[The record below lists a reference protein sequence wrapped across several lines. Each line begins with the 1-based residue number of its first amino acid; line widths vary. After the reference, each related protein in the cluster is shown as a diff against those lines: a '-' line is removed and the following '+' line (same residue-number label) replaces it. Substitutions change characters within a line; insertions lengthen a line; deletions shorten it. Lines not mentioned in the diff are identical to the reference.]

1 MSTET
6 ESTIAL
12 PFLTPEFSF
21 EFELSREQLER
32 LAKPV
37 VARTREYCL
46 KALADAGLASENLDQ
61 VILVGGQTRMPL
73 VREFASEVFGCTT
86 VPELNTTQNPDE
98 AVALGA
104 AIQGGFCRATSAT
117 CCCWT

>member
-1 MSTET
+1 MTKDAGIAARLAEAAEEAKIRLSTET
-6 ESTIAL
+6 ETTIAL

-46 KALADAGLASENLDQ
+46 KALTDAGLASEDLDQ
-61 VILVGGQTRMPL
+61 VISS
-73 VREFASEVFGCTT
+73 ADSHGCRSC
-86 VPELNTTQNPDE
+86 VNSPRDFWL
-98 AVALGA
+98 
-104 AIQGGFCRATSAT
+104 RRR
-117 CCCWT
+117 